1 MRDLLDLLT
10 VISEDA
16 ESSSKTLSPGV
27 LLKRPGRF
35 ETFIQHIATRQP
47 FLSKDGVQVFIDPK
61 EAKRIQALHNSP
73 GGTRF
78 KGSIELKIDGDD
90 DTIPL
95 GSLLK
100 TSEFGGQLAGSASSE
115 SGEEGD
121 GALKGKAAF
130 KLNPAQIKITDQDI
144 NAEDF
149 GDMITHNQVL
159 ESTDYGK
166 VTIQLAYEIM
176 AGEGAV
182 LPEDYRDK
190 EHETV
195 RTALVDNAGE
205 YLGVLALLY
214 GQSSFPKR
222 KQFEEWL
229 GGSLGDL
236 VLRFPSKQNEKLA
249 DSYAEVKNAATSHT
263 VKISS
268 KGTGGG
274 APPSMTGLKI
284 PDHIRKNKKYAALV
298 EFIEMTKTTPTK
310 EQPFRGMNIIHKYN
324 PSAIPKKFNKF
335 LPWTD
340 KVMKMADESLL
351 MYKAN
356 RKLES
361 SMPAKYQVLWSDMG
375 FKGESSD
382 GGKLMYLVKKAVVDM
397 VNDSDAIPNYQG
409 GVLEILDMNFM
420 QQYATYKAGKIVFTT
435 QWPAKLDGKVTLES
449 KSGSTDPTK
458 GGFSFKLADT
468 AEHDDMDMYGDDSI
482 AQDQLDG
489 DNNLGTRG
497 LAGAAKDITNPSSTR
512 KAKETGSRAKRK

>member
-1 MRDLLDLLT
+1 MRDLLDLLS
-10 VISEDA
+10 VLAEDS
-16 ESSSKTLSPGV
+16 ESSAKTLSPGV

-35 ETFIQHIATRQP
+35 ESFIKHIATSQP
-47 FLSKDGVQVFIDPK
+47 FLSKDGVQVIIDPK
-61 EAKRIQALHNSP
+61 EAKRIEALHNSP
-73 GGTRF
+73 GGTKF
-78 KGSIELKIDGDD
+78 KGSIELKTMDGDV
-90 DTIPL
+90 IPL

-100 TSEFGGQLAGSASSE
+100 TSEFGGQLAGSATGE
-115 SGEEGD
+115 PGEEGE
-121 GALKGKAAF
+121 AAPKGKAAF

-149 GDMITHNQVL
+149 GDMIVHNPVL

-176 AGEGAV
+176 AGEGAI

-190 EHETV
+190 SHETV

-310 EQPFRGMNIIHKYN
+310 EQPFRGMNIIHKHN
-324 PSAIPKKFNKF
+324 PSAIPKKFNQF

-340 KVMKMADESLL
+340 KVMKMADQSLML
-351 MYKAN
+351 FKAN
-356 RKLES
+356 RKEES
-361 SMPAKYQVLWSDMG
+361 KLPGKYSSLWADMG

-468 AEHDDMDMYGDDSI
+468 AQHDDNVDMYGDEGE
-482 AQDQLDG
+482 AQDALDG
-489 DNNLGTRG
+489 ADSLGTRK
-497 LAGAAKDITNPSSTR
+497 LAGAAKDIINPSSTR
-512 KAKETGSRAKRK
+512 KAKETGVRAKRK

>member
-1 MRDLLDLLT
+1 MRELLNLLS
-10 VISEDA
+10 VILEDEA
-16 ESSSKTLSPGV
+16 NAKTLSPGV

-35 ETFIQHIATRQP
+35 DSFIQHIANKQP
-47 FLSKDGVQVFIDPK
+47 FLSREGHKVIIDPK
-61 EAKRIQALHNSP
+61 EANRIEALHNSP
-73 GGTRF
+73 GGTKF
-78 KGSIELKIDGDD
+78 KGAIELKNMDGDY
-90 DTIPL
+90 IPL
-95 GSLLK
+95 SSLLK
-100 TSEFGGQLAGSASSE
+100 TSEFGGQLAGSAT
-115 SGEEGD
+115 D
-121 GALKGKAAF
+121 DPNQKNKPVVGKAAF
-130 KLNPAQIKITDQDI
+130 KLNPAQIKITDRDI

-149 GDMITHNQVL
+149 GDEITQNSVL
-159 ESTDYGK
+159 KSTDYGK

-182 LPEDYRDK
+182 LPEDYRDS

-284 PDHIRKNKKYAALV
+284 PAHIEKNKKYAALV
-298 EFIEMTKTTPTK
+298 EFIEMTKNTPTK

-324 PSAIPKKFNKF
+324 PKAIPKKFNKF
-335 LPWTD
+335 LPWTS
-340 KVMKMADESLL
+340 KVMQQAELSLSL
-351 MYKAN
+351 FKAN
-356 RKLES
+356 RTQES
-361 SMPAKYQVLWSDMG
+361 MLPAKYQTLWDDMG
-375 FKGESSD
+375 FKGVSSD
-382 GGKLMYLVKKAVVDM
+382 GGKLMYLVKRAVVDM
-397 VNDSDAIPNYQG
+397 VNNNEAIPNYQG

-420 QQYATYKAGKIVFTT
+420 QQYATYKGGKIVFTT

-468 AEHDDMDMYGDDSI
+468 AEHDNVDMYGDDSI
-482 AQDQLDG
+482 AQDQLAG
-489 DNNLGTRG
+489 DNELGTNS
-497 LAGAAKDITNPSSTR
+497 LAKSAKNIINPVR
-512 KAKETGSRAKRK
+512 KPRETGTRSKRK